1 MTLQHIFEVVEEYDD
16 DGDEMMVMVKM
27 VKMMMV
33 KRIAARWSR
42 KRNRSVVATA
52 AVILLR
58 STLALQH
65 L

>member
-1 MTLQHIFEVVEEYDD
+1 MIV
-16 DGDEMMVMVKM
+16 VKM
-27 VKMMMV
+27 IVVKMIVV

>member
-1 MTLQHIFEVVEEYDD
+1 MVGEYDG

-27 VKMMMV
+27 AKMMMV
-33 KRIAARWSR
+33 KRFAARWSR

-52 AVILLR
+52 AVILPR

>member
-1 MTLQHIFEVVEEYDD
+1 MQHISEVVEEYDD
-16 DGDEMMVMVKM
+16 DGDEIMMMVKM

-52 AVILLR
+52 AVILPR
-58 STLALQH
+58 STLTLQH

>member
-1 MTLQHIFEVVEEYDD
+1 
-16 DGDEMMVMVKM
+16 MVKMVKKMMVKM

-52 AVILLR
+52 AVILPR
-58 STLALQH
+58 STLTLQH

>member
-1 MTLQHIFEVVEEYDD
+1 MFTMTFQHIFEVVEEYDD
-16 DGDEMMVMVKM
+16 DGDEMMVMVS
-27 VKMMMV
+27 MV

-52 AVILLR
+52 AVILPR
-58 STLALQH
+58 STLTLQH

>member
-1 MTLQHIFEVVEEYDD
+1 MEYDD
-16 DGDEMMVMVKM
+16 DGDEMMVMVMMVKKMMVKM

-52 AVILLR
+52 AVILPR
-58 STLALQH
+58 STLTLQH

>member
-1 MTLQHIFEVVEEYDD
+1 MML
-16 DGDEMMVMVKM
+16 MVMVKM
-27 VKMMMV
+27 VKMVKMMTVIVV

-58 STLALQH
+58 STLTLQH